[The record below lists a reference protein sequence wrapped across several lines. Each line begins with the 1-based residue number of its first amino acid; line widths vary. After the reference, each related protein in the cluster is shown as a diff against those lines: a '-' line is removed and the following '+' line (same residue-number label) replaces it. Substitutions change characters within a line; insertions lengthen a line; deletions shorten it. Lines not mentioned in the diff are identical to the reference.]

1 MKNTNTIR
9 AIVDT
14 DLGPHIEKIVRTVC
28 IIIVAVYVAG
38 EMTGRWLHSLN
49 DGLASTFSAQ
59 YKESRRP
66 EHAEVSIKNSAVT
79 LQPIVQR
86 MAAEVSIKNV
96 APQTDMDRAVALVI
110 SGHSQ
115 RSAAK
120 ITNVPRSSLQR
131 RLRKM

>member
-49 DGLASTFSAQ
+49 DALASTFSAQ

-66 EHAEVSIKNSAVT
+66 EHKESVVT

-120 ITNVPRSSLQR
+120 ITNVSRSSLQR
-131 RLRKM
+131 RLQRM